1 MPTKATKTTKTTKT
15 AKASKPADNKM
26 ELFKKLEETKVR
38 QHNLE
43 QALGR
48 IRTDILNLNFTGE
61 HRETVDNLMK
71 IVDNAKKRV

>member
-26 ELFKKLEETKVR
+26 ELFKKLEETKMR
-38 QHNLE
+38 QQSLE

-48 IRTDILNLNFTGE
+48 IRVDIMNLTFPGE
-61 HRETVDNLMK
+61 HRETVDNVMK
-71 IVDNAKKRV
+71 IVDNAMKSV